1 MIVMGKTILL
11 VICVMLVVSRGEA
24 SLKSHRSFQRLMYQV
39 QSIEAQQENV
49 TKTMKEPP
57 PHEMLAKMA
66 RYIVHSS
73 DWTALST
80 ISTHEPIVGY
90 PFVNVFSVS
99 DGPVN
104 ASSGVPYMYFTD
116 LEISIQDM
124 KKDPRASITMSLAQT
139 DYCKK
144 KRYDPESPLCAH
156 VILTGTIEKVVDKK
170 EMKFARKALFSRHHE
185 MRDWPSDHGWWFGR
199 LNIAKICLLDYFGG
213 AKDVKVSD
221 YFNSSPTLQ

>member
-1 MIVMGKTILL
+1 M
-11 VICVMLVVSRGEA
+11 
-24 SLKSHRSFQRLMYQV
+24 SHRSFQRLMYQV
-39 QSIEAQQENV
+39 QNIEAQQENV

-80 ISTHEPIVGY
+80 IST
-90 PFVNVFSVS
+90 
-99 DGPVN
+99 
-104 ASSGVPYMYFTD
+104 
-116 LEISIQDM
+116 QDM
-124 KKDPRASITMSLAQT
+124 KNDPRASITMSLAQT